1 MLNKAEVDA
10 LMKSVADVMR
20 DYVSKEVSEVR
31 AEVKAV
37 WAEFNSLPVPK
48 DGKDG
53 VNGKDGESPD
63 VQEIVDSLRGVAS
76 GMVSEGLEPFAEQI
90 KELQEQVESLPAPQN
105 GVDGKD
111 GKDADIQEVRG
122 LITLELEPVAEKV
135 NGLQEQINAAL
146 DNDPLAELA
155 MLADTFTKGL
165 TEVSDTRQ

>member
-48 DGKDG
+48 DGENGKD
-53 VNGKDGESPD
+53 GKDGESPD
-63 VQEIVDSLRGVAS
+63 VQEVVDSLRGVAS

-90 KELQEQVESLPAPQN
+90 KELQEQVEASRT
-105 GVDGKD
+105 D
-111 GKDADIQEVRG
+111 
-122 LITLELEPVAEKV
+122 ELSS
-135 NGLQEQINAAL
+135 
-146 DNDPLAELA
+146 LAEA
-155 MLADTFTKGL
+155 FVKGL
-165 TEVSDTRQ
+165 SDENTVRSA

>member
-48 DGKDG
+48 DGENGKD
-53 VNGKDGESPD
+53 GKDGESPD
-63 VQEIVDSLRGVAS
+63 VQEVVDSLRGVAS

-90 KELQEQVESLPAPQN
+90 KELQEQVEASRT
-105 GVDGKD
+105 D
-111 GKDADIQEVRG
+111 
-122 LITLELEPVAEKV
+122 ELSS
-135 NGLQEQINAAL
+135 
-146 DNDPLAELA
+146 LAEA
-155 MLADTFTKGL
+155 FVKGL
-165 TEVSDTRQ
+165 SDENTARPA